1 MIKRFT
7 CEYNMETTAIARS
20 IEECSNPTIKHPLF
34 IFKDG
39 TIDNVGTEKY
49 VALKDETFKSVGS
62 STTLINIKDEIPY
75 HILKRMDIK
84 TFIIQRPFRQEL
96 FMELYKYLTEC
107 HKATDVD
114 YLDDES
120 YMKILKANDINS
132 VNLPATPRA
141 IKTIIDKTYG
151 SVVGKRIA
159 VVGRGETVGKY
170 LMPILSKMGATV
182 SQYHSKSVF
191 RINEFI
197 DFDIIISCTGIP
209 DTIQLK
215 HLNDRNPDL
224 LIIDVGVS
232 RNKDGKVIGD
242 VSPDVK
248 EAIMGTVTAHING
261 VGLLTRLHL
270 LKNHLEH
277 IADKYNMEDF
287 ILLDLGW

>member
-7 CEYNMETTAIARS
+7 CEYNMETTAIKRN
-20 IEECSNPTIKHPLF
+20 IDECASATIKHPLF

-39 TIDNVGTEKY
+39 MIDNVGTEKY
-49 VALKDETFKSVGS
+49 VALKDVTFKSVDS
-62 STTLINIKDEIPY
+62 STTLINIKEEIPY

-84 TFIIQRPFRQEL
+84 TFIIQRPFREEL

-120 YMKILKANDINS
+120 YMNILKTNDIDS
-132 VNLPATPRA
+132 VKLPATPRA
-141 IKTIIDKTYG
+141 IKTIIEKTYG

-159 VVGRGETVGKY
+159 VIGRGETVGKY
-170 LMPILSKMGATV
+170 MFPILSKMGATV
-182 SQYHSKSVF
+182 TQYHSKSVF
-191 RINEFI
+191 RINEFV
-197 DFDIIISCTGIP
+197 DCDIIISCTGIP
-209 DTIQLK
+209 NTVQLK
-215 HLNDRNPDL
+215 HLNIQNENL

-232 RNKDGKVIGD
+232 RDENGKVVGD
-242 VSPDVK
+242 VSNDVK
-248 EAIMGTVTAHING
+248 ECLKGTVTAHING

-277 IADKYNMEDF
+277 LAHRYSLDDF

>member
-7 CEYNMETTAIARS
+7 CEYNMEITAISKS
-20 IEECSNPTIKHPLF
+20 IAECSADIMKHPLY

-49 VALKDETFKSVGS
+49 VALKDTTFKSVGS
-62 STTLINIKDEIPY
+62 STVLINIKDEIPY
-75 HILKRMDIK
+75 HILKRMDIR
-84 TFIIQRPFRQEL
+84 TFIIQRPFRQEM
-96 FMELYKYLTEC
+96 FMELYKYLTDC
-107 HKATDVD
+107 HKAVDVD

-120 YMKILKANDINS
+120 YMNILKVSDIND
-132 VNLPATPRA
+132 VKLPATPRA

-151 SVVGKRIA
+151 SIVGKRIA

-170 LMPILSKMGATV
+170 MLPILSKMGATV
-182 SQYHSKSVF
+182 TQYHSKSEY
-191 RINEFI
+191 RINEFA
-197 DFDIIISCTGIP
+197 DFDIVISCVGSP
-209 DTIQLK
+209 NTIHWK
-215 HLNDRNPDL
+215 HINTKNDDL

-232 RNKDGKVIGD
+232 RDENGKVIGD
-242 VSPDVK
+242 VDTETK
-248 EAIMGTVTAHING
+248 DGMTGTVTAHING

-277 IADKYNMEDF
+277 IADRYNVEDF